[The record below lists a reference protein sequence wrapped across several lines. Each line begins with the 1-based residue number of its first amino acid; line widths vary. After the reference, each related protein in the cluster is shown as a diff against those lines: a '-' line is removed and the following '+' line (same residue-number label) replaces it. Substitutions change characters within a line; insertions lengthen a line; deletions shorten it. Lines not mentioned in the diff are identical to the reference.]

1 MGTQDY
7 RLAPELFRSARMGRL
22 IVTFTANPAIDQ
34 NFATDRLAFD
44 DRAYIEDR
52 SEAAGGRGVNAASV
66 LHSLGL
72 PTLAI
77 ATCGGEAGARFEQLL
92 RPYGFEYELVPI
104 RHEIRTNYAITDRQG
119 LTVKLDEPG
128 PVLEPDE
135 VKALEQAV
143 VRRIPDAEWLL
154 LCGSLPRGV
163 PANFYRR
170 LIEKCREHGVRT
182 LLDTNG
188 AALAEGLAA
197 SPTLVAPNQS
207 EAERLLDRPLVMRS
221 HYREATEDIQKMGAE
236 SVILSLGGR
245 GMVMAHGGSVS
256 EVVPPRI
263 DAVCPIGAGDAL
275 NAAFVWSV
283 STGSDFVEAARWG
296 VAAGTASARLPG
308 LQFAS
313 LEQMR
318 EVYSQVEV
326 RELG

>member
-1 MGTQDY
+1 M
-7 RLAPELFRSARMGRL
+7 

-44 DRAYIEDR
+44 DRSYIEDR
-52 SEAAGGRGVNAASV
+52 SEAAGGRGINAAYV

-77 ATCGGEAGARFEQLL
+77 ASSGGRSGARFEELL
-92 RPYGFEYELVPI
+92 QRYGFNYELVGI
-104 RHEIRTNYAITDRQG
+104 RHEIRTNYAVSDRHG
-119 LTVKLDEPG
+119 LTVKLDERG
-128 PVLEPDE
+128 PTLDPDE
-135 VKALEQAV
+135 VEELERAV
-143 VRRIPDAEWLL
+143 VRRIPDASWLL
-154 LCGSLPRGV
+154 LCGSLPPGV

-170 LIEKCREHGVRT
+170 LILQCREHGVGT

-197 SPTLVAPNQS
+197 EPTVVAPNEI

-221 HYREATEDIQKMGAE
+221 HYQEAVRAIQEMGAE

-245 GMVMAHGGSVS
+245 GLVMAHRGSVT

-283 STGSDFVEAARWG
+283 SNGGDFFEAARWG
-296 VAAGTASARLPG
+296 VAAGTASAGLPG
-308 LQFAS
+308 LRFAS

-318 EVYSQVEV
+318 KVYDQVEV